1 MRSKDMALDYMER
14 ALRCLE
20 EAELAFSKEDY
31 AGTVRRS
38 QEALELASKAILR
51 VSGIEYPRE
60 NDVSPV
66 LEAEKDRLPNPII
79 ENLEAVIRL
88 SSELASKAI
97 LRVSGIEYPR
107 ENDVSPVLEAEKDRL
122 PNPIIENLEAIIRL
136 SSELASLR
144 GPAMYGY
151 EREGIPA
158 REAFKKDY
166 SLEVL
171 TEVKKLVEIMRKALY
186 DIL

>member
-1 MRSKDMALDYMER
+1 MRSKDMALDYMAR
-14 ALRCLE
+14 AIRCLE

-31 AGTVRRS
+31 SGTVRRS

-51 VSGIEYPRE
+51 IAGIEYPRE
-60 NDVSPV
+60 HDVGPV
-66 LEAEKDRLPNPII
+66 LDAVRDRLPNPVI
-79 ENLEAVIRL
+79 ENL
-88 SSELASKAI
+88 
-97 LRVSGIEYPR
+97 
-107 ENDVSPVLEAEKDRL
+107 D
-122 PNPIIENLEAIIRL
+122 AIIKL

-166 SLEVL
+166 AFEVF
-171 TEVKKLVEIMRKALY
+171 TEVERLVEIMRKALY
-186 DIL
+186 EVL

>member
-1 MRSKDMALDYMER
+1 MRSRSMALDYMEP

-38 QEALELASKAILR
+38 QEALELSSKAILR
-51 VSGIEYPRE
+51 MSGIEYPRE
-60 NDVSPV
+60 HDVSPV
-66 LEAEKDRLPNPII
+66 LEAERDRLPKSI
-79 ENLEAVIRL
+79 V
-88 SSELASKAI
+88 
-97 LRVSGIEYPR
+97 
-107 ENDVSPVLEAEKDRL
+107 
-122 PNPIIENLEAIIRL
+122 ENLEAIIKL

-166 SLEVL
+166 ALEVL

>member
-20 EAELAFSKEDY
+20 EAELAFSKNDY

-51 VSGIEYPRE
+51 ISGIEYPRE
-60 NDVSPV
+60 HDVSPV
-66 LEAEKDRLPNPII
+66 LEAER
-79 ENLEAVIRL
+79 
-88 SSELASKAI
+88 
-97 LRVSGIEYPR
+97 
-107 ENDVSPVLEAEKDRL
+107 DRL
-122 PNPIIENLEAIIRL
+122 PNPIIENLEAIIKL

-186 DIL
+186 DVLQI

>member
-20 EAELAFSKEDY
+20 EAELAFSKNDY

-51 VSGIEYPRE
+51 ISGIEYPRE
-60 NDVSPV
+60 HDVSPV
-66 LEAEKDRLPNPII
+66 LEAER
-79 ENLEAVIRL
+79 
-88 SSELASKAI
+88 
-97 LRVSGIEYPR
+97 
-107 ENDVSPVLEAEKDRL
+107 DRL
-122 PNPIIENLEAIIRL
+122 PNPIIENLEAIIKL

-171 TEVKKLVEIMRKALY
+171 TEVKKLVELMRKALY
-186 DIL
+186 DVLQI

>member
-88 SSELASKAI
+88 SSELAS
-97 LRVSGIEYPR
+97 
-107 ENDVSPVLEAEKDRL
+107 
-122 PNPIIENLEAIIRL
+122 
-136 SSELASLR
+136 LR

-151 EREGIPA
+151 EIEGIPA

>member
-38 QEALELASKAILR
+38 QEAL
-51 VSGIEYPRE
+51 
-60 NDVSPV
+60 
-66 LEAEKDRLPNPII
+66 
-79 ENLEAVIRL
+79 
-88 SSELASKAI
+88 ELASKAI